1 MGTDIQVF
9 ENEKDKAQV
18 HLNPLAHYKPNL
30 HFECHDRL
38 LGGDIGLSTKN
49 NEISYTK
56 LYEVQGLELGV
67 SALFNYAERVPYA
80 GFVLHSTSGV
90 SSAAKSNA
98 FSINHSMDLD
108 FMPVDTKLQFQGEV
122 ALPGTKFDTKTG
134 TVGLT
139 VRPRAARAHRV
150 TDACGRCTGPGG
162 RQVPQ
167 SHRNFFGLSPA
178 PLLFLAECKLPLLRH
193 IAR

>member
-67 SALFNYAERVPYA
+67 SALYNYAERVPYA

-139 VRPRAARAHRV
+139 VRPRAARASQGHSRSRAVHRARW
-150 TDACGRCTGPGG
+150 TSSSTTSSPPFRSERKSDAHGG
-162 RQVPQ
+162 VR
-167 SHRNFFGLSPA
+167 A
-178 PLLFLAECKLPLLRH
+178 AC
-193 IAR
+193 